1 MKDTL
6 RRLQKQG
13 QEVHLYIRDKEIEG
27 VIQNMENGVVNLV
40 GDKYEYF
47 IPVDHVLFVGLKLD
61 TERRRRNKSVGF
73 NPIP

>member
-13 QEVHLYIRDKEIEG
+13 QEVHLFIRDKEIEG
-27 VIQNMENGVVNLV
+27 VIQNMENGVINLV
-40 GDKYEYF
+40 GDKHEYF

-61 TERRRRNKSVGF
+61 AERRRRNKSVGF